1 MSTLQTGQ
9 SPASAPAPAAG
20 EAAASAPRASILLV
34 DDQPARLLAYEAV
47 LHGLGVQC
55 VRALSGPL
63 ALERLLEQEFAAI
76 LLDVNMPEMDGF
88 EVARLVREHPRL
100 ERTPI
105 IFVTAVNVS
114 ELDRLK
120 GYELG
125 AIDYIAVPVV
135 PEILRSKVAVLVE
148 LYQRRGQLLAL
159 NAELSAARAKLAAEH
174 DRALAA
180 RDAQLH
186 ALFEH
191 PSDLT
196 AILKAVRDES
206 GAIVDW
212 LYTNINRNAAALIGR
227 PRDEI
232 IGRRVSEVLPERAP
246 TVFGQLRQVVESRE
260 ILRYDSQFAGRDLVV
275 TLFVAG
281 DDYVVSTARDVTEG
295 RRAEN
300 ALRASEARYRAVID
314 NAPVAVAHN
323 ALDGRFQ
330 YVNKAF
336 CDLVGYDSAELLTL
350 TWQDI
355 THPEDVDSDQSL
367 ARRVVDGELPHYTI
381 DKRYVRRDGSIVWV
395 KLFGNILFDDLARP
409 VQGLAVAIDI
419 TERLQS
425 ERRKDEF
432 LAMLA
437 HELRNPVAPIAS
449 SAELLSRLVPQD
461 NQRALV
467 GIIQRQAVHL
477 GRLLD
482 DLLDVARI
490 TQGRIELRRE
500 AIDVGSCVQLAIE
513 TAEPL
518 IRSKAHQVTL
528 TQMLRPIYVSADKV
542 RFAQCIANVLVN
554 AAKYTPDGG
563 EIRLRPYVEGGA
575 AVVEISDNGIGIA
588 PEFLPRIFELFAQ
601 SERGLDRS
609 QGGLGVG
616 LTVCKQIAE
625 LHGGS
630 VEATSAGVGSGST
643 FTIRLP
649 LVEPP
654 SDVTRPAEP
663 QPDSLLRV
671 LIVDDNRDAADSL
684 AMLLQFEGRQTLCV
698 YSGEEALQ
706 VVAAFNPQLV
716 LLDIGLPGIDGY
728 EVARRLKATA
738 ADLRVIA
745 LSGYGQLEDR
755 QRSAAAGFDGH
766 LVKPIDL
773 AALKHAFALAARG

>member
-9 SPASAPAPAAG
+9 SPASAAAPAAG
-20 EAAASAPRASILLV
+20 EAAASAARASILLV

-47 LHGLGVQC
+47 LHGLGVHC
-55 VRALSGPL
+55 VRALSGPQ

-148 LYQRRGQLLAL
+148 LYQRRGQLLAV
-159 NAELSAARAKLAAEH
+159 NAALSAARAQLDAAHEK
-174 DRALAA
+174 ALAE
-180 RDAQLH
+180 RDAQLQ

-191 PSDLT
+191 PTDLT
-196 AILKAVRDES
+196 GILKAVRDES
-206 GAIVDW
+206 GAVVDW
-212 LYTNINRNAAALIGR
+212 TYTNVNRNAAALMGR
-227 PRDEI
+227 SRDEI
-232 IGRRVSEVLPERAP
+232 LGRRISELAP
-246 TVFGQLRQVVESRE
+246 QRVATVFAQLHRVVESRQ
-260 ILRYDSQFAGRDLVV
+260 IVRYETQFGDRDLVV
-275 TLFVAG
+275 TLFAAS
-281 DDYVVSTARDVTEG
+281 DDYVVSSAQDVTEQ
-295 RRAEN
+295 RKLQR
-300 ALRASEARYRAVID
+300 
-314 NAPVAVAHN
+314 
-323 ALDGRFQ
+323 
-330 YVNKAF
+330 
-336 CDLVGYDSAELLTL
+336 ELQET
-350 TWQDI
+350 D
-355 THPEDVDSDQSL
+355 
-367 ARRVVDGELPHYTI
+367 
-381 DKRYVRRDGSIVWV
+381 
-395 KLFGNILFDDLARP
+395 
-409 VQGLAVAIDI
+409 
-419 TERLQS
+419 
-425 ERRKDEF
+425 RRKDEF

-437 HELRNPVAPIAS
+437 HELRNPVAPIANAS
-449 SAELLSRLVPQD
+449 ELLSRLVPHEK
-461 NQRALV
+461 QRALV

-500 AIDVGSCVQLAIE
+500 VTDVAACVQLAIE

-518 IRSKAHQVTL
+518 IRSKGHQVTL
-528 TQMLRPIYVSADKV
+528 TQMLQPICVSADKV
-542 RFAQCIANVLVN
+542 RLAQCIANVLVN

-563 EIRLRPYVEGGA
+563 EIRIRPYVDGSA

-616 LTVCKQIAE
+616 LTVCKQIVE

-630 VEATSAGVGSGST
+630 VAASSPGVGRGAT

-654 SDVTRPAEP
+654 AAVTRAAEP
-663 QPDSLLRV
+663 QPDALMRV

-684 AMLLQFEGRQTLCV
+684 ALLLQFEGRQTLCV

-706 VVAAFNPQLV
+706 VVAAFDPQLV

-728 EVARRLKATA
+728 EVARRLRA
-738 ADLRVIA
+738 AASDLRVIA
-745 LSGYGQLEDR
+745 LSGYGQIEDR
-755 QRSAAAGFDGH
+755 QRSAAAGFDAH
-766 LVKPIDL
+766 LVKPVDL
-773 AALKHAFALAARG
+773 DALKHALARACQG

>member
-9 SPASAPAPAAG
+9 SSASAPARVAG
-20 EAAASAPRASILLV
+20 EDSAPAQASILLV

-63 ALERLLEQEFAAI
+63 ALERLLDQQFAAI

-105 IFVTAVNVS
+105 IFVTAVNVT
-114 ELDRLK
+114 EFDRMK

-125 AIDYIAVPVV
+125 AIDYIEVPVV

-148 LYQRRGQLLAL
+148 LHQRRGQLQAL
-159 NAELSAARAKLAAEH
+159 NAELNAARAKLAAEH
-174 DRALAA
+174 EKALAE

-196 AILKAVRDES
+196 GILKAVRDES

-212 LYTNINRNAAALIGR
+212 FYTNVNRNAADLMGR
-227 PRDEI
+227 SRDEI
-232 IGRRVSEVLPERAP
+232 IGRRVSELVPQRAS
-246 TVFGQLRQVVESRE
+246 TLFAHLRRVVESRE
-260 ILRYDSQFAGRDLVV
+260 IVRYDSQFAGRDLVV

-300 ALRASEARYRAVID
+300 ALRASEARYRAVVD

-323 ALDGRFQ
+323 ALGGRFE

-336 CDLVGYDSAELLTL
+336 CDLVGYDSAELLTMS
-350 TWQDI
+350 WQDI
-355 THPEDVDSDQSL
+355 THPEDVAADQSL
-367 ARRVVDGELPHYTI
+367 ASSVVEGELPHYTI
-381 DKRYVRRDGSIVWV
+381 DKRYIRRDGSIVWV

-419 TERLQS
+419 TERLQN

-449 SAELLSRLVPQD
+449 SAELLSRLVPQEK
-461 NQRALV
+461 QRALV

-500 AIDVGSCVQLAIE
+500 VIDVVSCVQLAIE

-518 IRSKAHQVTL
+518 IRSKGHQLTL
-528 TQMLRPIYVSADKV
+528 TQMLDPIYVSADKV
-542 RFAQCIANVLVN
+542 RLGQCIANVLVN

-563 EIRLRPYVEGGA
+563 EIRIRPYVDGNT
-575 AVVEISDNGIGIA
+575 AVVEVSDNGIGIA
-588 PEFLPRIFELFAQ
+588 PEFLPRIFDLFAQ

-616 LTVCKQIAE
+616 LTVCKQIVE

-630 VEATSAGVGSGST
+630 VVASSPGVGRGAT
-643 FTIRLP
+643 FTLRQP
-649 LVEPP
+649 LAERPP
-654 SDVTRPAEP
+654 ATTRPADP
-663 QPDSLLRV
+663 QPDPLLRV

-706 VVAAFNPQLV
+706 VLAAFNPQLV

-728 EVARRLKATA
+728 EVARRLKEA
-738 ADLRVIA
+738 APELHVIA

-766 LVKPIDL
+766 LVKPVDL
-773 AALKHAFALAARG
+773 AALKHALALAAPG

>member
-9 SPASAPAPAAG
+9 SSASAKAPVAE
-20 EAAASAPRASILLV
+20 EAAAAAPVASILLV

-47 LHGLGVQC
+47 LHGLGVRC

-148 LYQRRGQLLAL
+148 LHQRRGQLQAL
-159 NAELSAARAKLAAEH
+159 NVELNAARAKLDAEH
-174 DRALAA
+174 EKAIAE
-180 RDAQLH
+180 RDAQVQ

-191 PSDLT
+191 PTDLYL
-196 AILKAVRDES
+196 ILRAERDAA

-212 LYTNINRNAAALIGR
+212 TYTNVNRNAVAMIGR
-227 PRDEI
+227 PHEQI
-232 IGRRVSEVLPERAP
+232 IGHRMSEVLPERAEFAAALCKRVIESHETVRYE
-246 TVFGQLRQVVESRE
+246 TVFNGRE
-260 ILRYDSQFAGRDLVV
+260 LDV
-275 TLFVAG
+275 TLFATG
-281 DDYVVSTARDVTEG
+281 PDHVVSTTRDVTEQ
-295 RRAEN
+295 RKLQA
-300 ALRASEARYRAVID
+300 ALQD
-314 NAPVAVAHN
+314 N
-323 ALDGRFQ
+323 D
-330 YVNKAF
+330 
-336 CDLVGYDSAELLTL
+336 
-350 TWQDI
+350 
-355 THPEDVDSDQSL
+355 
-367 ARRVVDGELPHYTI
+367 
-381 DKRYVRRDGSIVWV
+381 
-395 KLFGNILFDDLARP
+395 
-409 VQGLAVAIDI
+409 
-419 TERLQS
+419 
-425 ERRKDEF
+425 RRKDEF

-437 HELRNPVAPIAS
+437 HELRNPVAPIAN
-449 SAELLSRLVPQD
+449 SAELLSRLVPHE
-461 NQRALV
+461 NQRTLV

-490 TQGRIELRRE
+490 TQRRIELRRE
-500 AIDVGSCVQLAIE
+500 VIDMASCVQLAIE

-518 IRSKAHQVTL
+518 IRGKGHQLTL
-528 TQMLRPIYVSADKV
+528 TQMLEPIYVSADKV
-542 RFAQCIANVLVN
+542 RLGQCIANMLVN
-554 AAKYTPDGG
+554 AAKYTPEGG
-563 EIRLRPYVEGGA
+563 EIRVRPYIDGNT

-616 LTVCKQIAE
+616 LTVCKQIVE
-625 LHGGS
+625 MHGGS
-630 VEATSAGVGSGST
+630 VAASSEGVNRGAT
-643 FTIRLP
+643 FTVRLP
-649 LVEPP
+649 LAQQPAAA
-654 SDVTRPAEP
+654 TRPAEL

-706 VVAAFNPQLV
+706 VLAAFNPQLV

-728 EVARRLKATA
+728 EVARRLKAA
-738 ADLRVIA
+738 AAELHVIA

-766 LVKPIDL
+766 LVKPVDL
-773 AALKHAFALAARG
+773 AALKHALALAARDGALPAGSTSRA